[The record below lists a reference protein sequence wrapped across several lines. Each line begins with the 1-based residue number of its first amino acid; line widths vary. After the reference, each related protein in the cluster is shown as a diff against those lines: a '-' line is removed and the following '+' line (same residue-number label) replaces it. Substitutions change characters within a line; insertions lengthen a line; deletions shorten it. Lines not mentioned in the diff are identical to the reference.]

1 MLMLYDGRAI
11 SPRCSRTESEGQL
24 GPPRLLYVGCPVVG
38 TVTYRGGAVG
48 VGGVFEYAG
57 VACGG
62 PVPPEEQLS
71 RFWR

>member
-1 MLMLYDGRAI
+1 MPTR
-11 SPRCSRTESEGQL
+11 Q
-24 GPPRLLYVGCPVVG
+24 VVAK
-38 TVTYRGGAVG
+38 VTYRGGAVG

-71 RFWR
+71 RCWR